1 MQINDSYITA
11 AKNQLKEGVPITQTE
26 NAFSRN
32 EGIFFSR
39 SLQKNEI
46 IKVLNLLKFKKLFIF
61 CDPSLDIP
69 LFVTTL

>member
-32 EGIFFSR
+32 EGIFFFLYSAEKWNHK
-39 SLQKNEI
+39 S
-46 IKVLNLLKFKKLFIF
+46 
-61 CDPSLDIP
+61 
-69 LFVTTL
+69 T

>member
-32 EGIFFSR
+32 EGIFFF
-39 SLQKNEI
+39 QKSAE
-46 IKVLNLLKFKKLFIF
+46 K
-61 CDPSLDIP
+61 
-69 LFVTTL
+69 